1 MTSTATLINFDRE
14 LDVRGQSC
22 PLPIISAR
30 KALDALTV
38 GQVLKVRTTDK
49 GSTTDFPAFVQQT
62 ALALDAFAEVDGEYH
77 FYIRKP

>member
-1 MTSTATLINFDRE
+1 MTSIATQVEFDHE

-30 KALDALTV
+30 KALDGLTA

-62 ALALDAFAEVDGEYH
+62 ALTLDAFAEIDGEYH
-77 FYIRKP
+77 YYIRKP